1 MQFKTDAS
9 ETNGQDIV
17 SYINFLCDSDSTSY
31 PIASKVRNTN
41 AFYEELIGK
50 IISADGTWQY
60 DDTNQSTEPVAR
72 GTLVEGQQ
80 RYSFTSEYLDITMIE
95 ILNQAGTQYE
105 KIFPLDHQELG
116 DLSPEQYFGTDS
128 SGNPTKGKVMYYD
141 KQGDTIY
148 LYNAPAATS
157 HTLTNG
163 IRVWFKRTAD
173 LFTISDTTQEP
184 GLPSPYHSILAYGA
198 ALPYCMLYKKDRV
211 PLYQVKVNQMMEDLL
226 KFYNRREKD
235 KRNIMTHKR
244 ILYY

>member
-1 MQFKTDAS
+1 MQIDGHA
-9 ETNGQDIV
+9 TNQDLLTLV
-17 SYINFLCDSDSTSY
+17 DDLCDSDDTAY
-31 PIASKVRNTN
+31 TVQRKVLNLN

-50 IISADGTWQY
+50 IISADGTWQW
-60 DDTNQSTEPVAR
+60 DDTNQTTEPRGV

-105 KIFPLDHQELG
+105 KIFPLDYQQLG

-141 KQGDTIY
+141 KVGDTIY

-173 LFTISDTTQEP
+173 LFTTSDTTQEP
-184 GLPSPYHSILAYGA
+184 GLPSPYHSILAYGTA
-198 ALPYCMLYKKDRV
+198 IPYCMKYKKDRV
-211 PLYQVKVNQMMEDLL
+211 ALYQGKVIEMTDALL

-244 ILYY
+244 IQYY